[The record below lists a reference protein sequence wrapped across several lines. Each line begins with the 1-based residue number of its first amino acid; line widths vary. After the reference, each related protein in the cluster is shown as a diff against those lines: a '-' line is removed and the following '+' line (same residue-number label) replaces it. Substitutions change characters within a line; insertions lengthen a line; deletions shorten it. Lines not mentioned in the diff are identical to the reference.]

1 MTTTA
6 IGLGVYTGRG
16 GKQQNEE
23 VERAGREGREEKGR
37 LVFIPVYRVWE
48 PNGRVHP

>member
-6 IGLGVYTGRG
+6 IGLGVQG
-16 GKQQNEE
+16 GEENQQNEE
-23 VERAGREGREEKGR
+23 VERAGREGKEEKGR
-37 LVFIPVYRVWE
+37 LVFVPVYRVWE